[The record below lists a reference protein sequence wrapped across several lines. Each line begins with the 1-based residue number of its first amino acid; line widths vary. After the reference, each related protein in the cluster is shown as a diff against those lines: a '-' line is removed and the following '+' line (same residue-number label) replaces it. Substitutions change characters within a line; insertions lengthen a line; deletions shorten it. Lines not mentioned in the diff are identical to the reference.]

1 MFDETNPLY
10 RFYNEVINQKKFEVL
25 DELYAPGYVNHIA
38 PFGLD
43 SGVEGVKTL
52 LKAQAA
58 AFPDWH
64 IAVDYVIEHGDKCIV
79 KWTLTGTQTGDYF
92 GYRPSCRKFEISGV
106 DIETLVNGNIT
117 AHDGAEDMLGLL
129 QQIGAVPLTF
139 D

>member
-10 RFYNEVINQKKFEVL
+10 RFYDEVINQKKFEVL

-52 LKAQAA
+52 LKKQAA

-64 IAVDYVIEHGDKCIV
+64 IAVDYFIEHGDKCIV

-92 GYRPSCRKFEISGV
+92 GYKPSSRKF
-106 DIETLVNGNIT
+106 
-117 AHDGAEDMLGLL
+117 
-129 QQIGAVPLTF
+129 
-139 D
+139 